1 MANEQNLVYNK
12 GFDTRSTEEL
22 TKIASKGGK
31 NSQKV
36 QKEKRTFKK
45 AIEWLANSDIKITQG
60 SIYDK
65 FLQAGIDISNM
76 DMTQLATIGLMY
88 GALCG
93 NATNYK
99 TLMEGNNEVVDEL
112 GTLTPTLK
120 VELVDNSNLEK
131 ALYEANKH

>member
-1 MANEQNLVYNK
+1 MANKEDNLIPFTSDQDREQA
-12 GFDTRSTEEL
+12 
-22 TKIASKGGK
+22 KINGIKGGK
-31 NSQKV
+31 ASQKV

-131 ALYEANKH
+131 TLYETNKH